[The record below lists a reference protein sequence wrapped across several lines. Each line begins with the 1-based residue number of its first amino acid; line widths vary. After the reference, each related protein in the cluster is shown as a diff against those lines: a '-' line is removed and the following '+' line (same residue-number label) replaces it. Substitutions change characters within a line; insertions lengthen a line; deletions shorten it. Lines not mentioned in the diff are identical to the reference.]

1 MESIASESVVM
12 DRPPAVGTAERLCSA
27 PVQLATAEHGSL
39 SRRHRGAAVAASI
52 GALALSAAAAGCGH
66 SGATS
71 TDPALLKPGTL
82 TVDLVAQSPAAEA
95 ASPTGFDR
103 EVVDEIA
110 GRLELGV
117 AYREAGS
124 SSYEADLL
132 KRRVDAATP
141 VVVVD
146 PPSGGLETSA
156 PYFEAAPTQVL
167 YGIAVAR
174 GPDPGKRSPLLED
187 LDEALSEIKDDGTL
201 QQIYDKWF
209 PGTDVPDAVLNDA
222 TG

>member
-1 MESIASESVVM
+1 M

-27 PVQLATAEHGSL
+27 PVRLATAEHGS
-39 SRRHRGAAVAASI
+39 SPRRHRGAALAASI
-52 GALALSAAAAGCGH
+52 GALALSAAAAGCGD

-95 ASPTGFDR
+95 TSPAGFHR
-103 EVVDEIA
+103 EVIDDIA
-110 GRLELGV
+110 GRLDLDV
-117 AYREAGS
+117 AYRNAS
-124 SSYEADLL
+124 SSGYDGDLL
-132 KRRVDAATP
+132 RRRADAATP
-141 VVVVD
+141 VVIVD

-156 PYFEAAPTQVL
+156 PYFEAEPTQVL

-174 GPDPGKRSPLLED
+174 GPDPGKDSPLLED
-187 LDEALSEIKDDGTL
+187 LDEALSEMKDDGTL
-201 QQIYDKWF
+201 QTIYDKWF
-209 PGTDVPDAVLNDA
+209 PDTDVPDAVLNDA